1 MSISDP
7 APEPNDTHDA
17 YAALRNRNFRLFVLS
32 GFFKNS
38 AQQIQSVAVGWE
50 VYHRTESAMNLGM
63 TALVA
68 AIPTLGLSLVA
79 GHVADRFSRKSVMLV
94 TWTISALTT
103 IALAALSYYGQGW
116 SGWLWAVFG
125 TLAINSTAMT
135 FARPARQS
143 FLPRIVPSDD
153 FTNAVTWSNSTQQ
166 MSTMIGPA
174 LGGLVLAIDLPL
186 AYALAGVIS
195 LLSVLQVWRIE
206 FTHSPAIATPA
217 SDKRLRDL
225 WHNLTA
231 GVRFVWKS
239 KLLLSAMTLDML
251 AVLFGGATQL
261 LPIFAKQLGLGPVGF
276 GTLRASQ
283 AVGACLMGIVLA
295 HRRPMQR
302 AGRALLL
309 AVAGFGVATIVF
321 GLSRSYLLSLAML
334 GLIGALDN
342 ISVVI
347 RHSLIQL
354 LPGDHMR
361 GRVSAVNQIFVGSSD
376 QLGGVESGLT
386 AAAFGPVI
394 SVVGGGIATILV
406 VIGAAFTWPQLWNL
420 GSLKDAGRSPVDNA
434 VALPANVVI
443 ANT

>member
-1 MSISDP
+1 MATDDP
-7 APEPNDTHDA
+7 ASAGKDGDHDA
-17 YAALRNRNFRLFVLS
+17 YASLRHRDFRLFIGS
-32 GFFKNS
+32 GLLKNC

-50 VYHRTESAMNLGM
+50 VYHRTGSAMNLGM

-68 AIPTLGLSLVA
+68 AIPTLCLSLVA

-94 TWTISALTT
+94 SWTISALAA
-103 IALAALSYYGQGW
+103 IALAALSYYGNNW
-116 SGWLWAVFG
+116 PGWLWMVYA

-143 FLPRIVPSDD
+143 FLPRIVPGAA

-166 MSTMIGPA
+166 MSSMLGPA
-174 LGGLVLAIDLPL
+174 IGGLVLAISLPL
-186 AYALAGVIS
+186 AYALAGAIS
-195 LLSVLQVWRIE
+195 LLAVWQVWRIA
-206 FTHSPAIATPA
+206 FVHQPLIAAT
-217 SDKRLRDL
+217 SDRRLLDL

-231 GVRFVWKS
+231 GVRFVWGS
-239 KLLLSAMTLDML
+239 PLLLSAMTLDML

-261 LPIFAKQLGLGPVGF
+261 LPIFAQRLGLGPVGF
-276 GTLRASQ
+276 GSLRASQ
-283 AVGACLMGIVLA
+283 AVGACLMAILLA

-321 GLSRSYLLSLAML
+321 GLSRSYALSLAML
-334 GLIGALDN
+334 GLIGALDT

-406 VIGAAFTWPQLWNL
+406 VFG
-420 GSLKDAGRSPVDNA
+420 
-434 VALPANVVI
+434 VALHWPDLWRLGRLQDAKPEPPADAPAAPAKLVI
-443 ANT
+443 AA